1 MAAEAKNA
9 VPLEVNEEHHVQIKN
24 TYYSYTYLKCIL
36 YYFNKLNL
44 KIFFSFLL
52 LKNGVAWGI
61 RENTAINH

>member
-1 MAAEAKNA
+1 MAAETKNA
-9 VPLEVNEEHHVQIKN
+9 VAPEINEGHHVQIKN
-24 TYYSYTYLKCIL
+24 TYYSYMYLKFIL